1 MSDRQSYADP
11 LRPCSLA
18 FVMFDPPDCK
28 GVRLSRLNTTS
39 RMSARHRLL
48 LRAAIPLLIVSLAA
62 CSSAGPDVRQ
72 EALAYAR
79 VTIDKVSALAV
90 ESAIGLDLDG
100 YAVAVARGEVWPK
113 PVFGAVR
120 EDSGE
125 PLPSWAHGV
134 SFDVETDQSGNYPKV
149 MVSYAV
155 PGQGSAGSGFN
166 ARIANVLVCVGIAIE
181 FVNDEV
187 DVYMPP
193 IVTEVTCPTD
203 VRRYFGGDEVV
214 TLEEVLATG

>member
-1 MSDRQSYADP
+1 MSGRHAK
-11 LRPCSLA
+11 LFR
-18 FVMFDPPDCK
+18 
-28 GVRLSRLNTTS
+28 GVQRLIVGVI
-39 RMSARHRLL
+39 A
-48 LRAAIPLLIVSLAA
+48 PVLIVSLAA
-62 CSSAGPDVRQ
+62 CSSAGPDVRH
-72 EALAYAR
+72 EALADAR

-100 YAVAVARGEVWPK
+100 YSVAVSRGEVWPK
-113 PVFGAVR
+113 PAFATVR

-193 IVTEVTCPTD
+193 IVTEVTCPAD
-203 VRRYFGGDEVV
+203 VRKYFGGDEVV